1 MTDLQKY
8 FQDRL
13 VVLILSINSVLVL
26 LSTLFILLRLSSHTS
41 STYIVQY
48 RGNRGLDAFEHGG
61 AITFIEFIVF
71 MLFVLGFHFA
81 LSRRVYH
88 IRRRF
93 ATTILGMGTL
103 LIILAVVVSNALLS
117 V

>member
-1 MTDLQKY
+1 MI
-8 FQDRL
+8 
-13 VVLILSINSVLVL
+13 VLLLSINTVLVG
-26 LSTLFILLRLSSHTS
+26 LSSLFILLRLRNHAS

-48 RGNRGLDAFEHGG
+48 RSNRGLNAFENGG
-61 AITFIEFIVF
+61 AIVFIEFVAF
-71 MLFVLGFHFA
+71 MVFVLVFHYV

-93 ATTILGMGTL
+93 ATTILALGTL
-103 LIILAVVVSNALLS
+103 LIVLSAVVSNALLS